1 MSVLQNA
8 YELIQQGQLD
18 DAKALL
24 DTHRHE
30 YETNADYWW
39 LVAHST
45 NDPEVGRAALGR
57 VLLLDKNYPGARE
70 LDEEVR
76 STEQL
81 ASAPEQPTRKRIK
94 IPLLPLIALLAI
106 VLSIVTFL
114 VSNSSQPAQTVAG
127 VGDGSA
133 TPVET
138 VTITADET
146 MSAEAVTTADVMLTE
161 APTMLPPTE
170 TEAAADEP
178 TATAVP
184 PTATPIP
191 PTATPVPPTQTPIP
205 PTATPVPPTQTP
217 IPPTAT
223 EEPVPPTSDA
233 LVTSPTLLAQN
244 VEPVFVSYEFM
255 QGQLTPPNGVFVV
268 GDVLSISLCAVP
280 GIGAGNAV
288 RDLLMTVSIG
298 TAELDPATRT
308 IEIGIVDCTS
318 NEEQRVIAVPRNR
331 IEAYARGEITLQQLQ
346 QAIQPIR

>member
-45 NDPEVGRAALGR
+45 NDPEIGRAALGR

-81 ASAPEQPTRKRIK
+81 ASASEQPTRKRRRV
-94 IPLLPLIALLAI
+94 PLLPLVALLAI
-106 VLSIVTFL
+106 ALGILIFL
-114 VSNSSQPAQTVAG
+114 VLNSSQPTQTVAG

-133 TPVET
+133 TPIET
-138 VTITADET
+138 VTIAADET
-146 MSAEAVTTADVMLTE
+146 MSAEAATTSDVMQTE
-161 APTMLPPTE
+161 VPSEMPTVMPPTE
-170 TEAAADEP
+170 TEVATDEP
-178 TATAVP
+178 TT
-184 PTATPIP
+184 
-191 PTATPVPPTQTPIP
+191 TPVPPTQTPIP

-223 EEPVPPTSDA
+223 EEPIPPTSDA

-244 VEPVFVSYEFM
+244 TEPVFVSYEFM
-255 QGQLTPPNGVFVV
+255 QGQLTPSNGVFLV

-280 GIGAGNAV
+280 GIGAGNAI

-298 TAELDPATRT
+298 TAELDPSTRT

-318 NEEQRVIAVPRNR
+318 NQEQRVIAVPRDR
-331 IEAYARGEITLQQLQ
+331 VEAYARGEITLQQLQ
-346 QAIQPIR
+346 QAIQPVR

>member
-57 VLLLDKNYPGARE
+57 VLLLDKSYPGARE

-76 STEQL
+76 FTEQL
-81 ASAPEQPTRKRIK
+81 ASASEQPTRKHGRV
-94 IPLLPLIALLAI
+94 PLLPLIALLAI
-106 VLSIVTFL
+106 ALGIVAFL
-114 VSNSSQPAQTVAG
+114 VLNSSQPAQTVAG

-146 MSAEAVTTADVMLTE
+146 MSAEAVTTADVRLTE
-161 APTMLPPTE
+161 APTMLPTTE
-170 TEAAADEP
+170 TEAATDEP
-178 TATAVP
+178 TATPA
-184 PTATPIP
+184 
-191 PTATPVPPTQTPIP
+191 PPTQTPIP

-223 EEPVPPTSDA
+223 EEPVLPTSDA

-244 VEPVFVSYEFM
+244 AEPVFVSYEFM

-318 NEEQRVIAVPRNR
+318 NEEQRVIAVPRDR
-331 IEAYARGEITLQQLQ
+331 VEAYARGEITLQQLQ